1 MTAVLLKS
9 AALTALLLLL
19 LPCLLPLPWRQ
30 NLHRRVQ
37 LTAWLI
43 LAVSGAAALGRWLA
57 SV

>member
-9 AALTALLLLL
+9 AALAALLLLL
-19 LPCLLPLPWRQ
+19 PRLLPLPWRQ